1 MRRGPDEI
9 CEVAVQAWRSRRIS
23 SAPRPAL
30 RGRAVRQCASDD
42 HEHRLSNLAL
52 LLTRAPAVDSSTGTA
67 LVPSQ
72 QNASALGGLA
82 RMF

>member
-9 CEVAVQAWRSRRIS
+9 CRAAVQACRSKRIS
-23 SAPRPAL
+23 SAPRPAS
-30 RGRAVRQCASDD
+30 RGLTVRQCVPVD

-72 QNASALGGLA
+72 QNASALD
-82 RMF
+82 RTR